1 MTQGNPDPGFVR
13 TFNQA
18 VHPFHA
24 AGDDLADREAWTDE
38 ALMAGIALRDEAAFV
53 VLYERYAALV
63 YSTSLRVLADSQLAE
78 DAAQDIFVRLWR
90 RPEAFQPE
98 RGRFLSWLLSVVRN
112 RAVDELRV
120 RGRRRQR
127 EVVSIGLTDEDDHR
141 PSGSNRDDPELSAQL
156 AEEQVL
162 VREALLGLPPEQRQA
177 LELAYF
183 GGLTQQEIAI
193 GLKQPL
199 GTIKTRMRL
208 GMQKLRR
215 TLERRI

>member
-1 MTQGNPDPGFVR
+1 MTQGNSDPGLVR
-13 TFNQA
+13 TLSQA
-18 VHPFHA
+18 AHSFRA
-24 AGDDLADREAWTDE
+24 SGGDLALRSGWTDE
-38 ALMAGIALRDEAAFV
+38 ALMAAIAARDDAAFV

-63 YSTSLRVLADSQLAE
+63 YSTSLRILADPQLAE
-78 DAAQDIFVRLWR
+78 DAAQDVFVRLWR

-127 EVVSIGLTDEDDHR
+127 EVVSTGLPDGDDHR
-141 PSGSNRDDPELSAQL
+141 PSSSGRDDPEISAQL
-156 AEEQVL
+156 VEEQTL
-162 VREALLGLPPEQRQA
+162 VREALLTLPGEQRQA

-215 TLERRI
+215 ALEHRI

>member
-13 TFNQA
+13 TLSQA
-18 VHPFHA
+18 AHQFKP
-24 AGDDLADREAWTDE
+24 AGSDIALRLSWTDE
-38 ALMAGIALRDEAAFV
+38 ALMAGIMARDEAAFV

-63 YSTSLRVLADSQLAE
+63 YSTSLRVLADAQLAE
-78 DAAQDIFVRLWR
+78 DAAQEIFVRLWR

-98 RGRFLSWLLSVVRN
+98 RGKFLSWLLSVVRN

-141 PSGSNRDDPELSAQL
+141 PSGSDRDDPELSAQVL
-156 AEEQVL
+156 EEQRL
-162 VREALLGLPPEQRQA
+162 VREALLELPAEQRRA

-215 TLERRI
+215 SLEQRI

>member
-1 MTQGNPDPGFVR
+1 MTDANPDTVSAR
-13 TFNQA
+13 TLSRT
-18 VHPFHA
+18 VHSLRTKGSEIA
-24 AGDDLADREAWTDE
+24 LRLSWTDE
-38 ALMAGIALRDEAAFV
+38 SLMAGIVLRDEAAFV

-63 YSTSLRVLADSQLAE
+63 YSTSLRVLADPQLAE
-78 DAAQDIFVRLWR
+78 DAAQDVFVRLWR
-90 RPEAFQPE
+90 RPEAFQPA
-98 RGRFLSWLLSVVRN
+98 RGKFLSWLLSVARN

-127 EVVSIGLTDEDDHR
+127 EVASIGFTDEEDYR
-141 PSGSNRDDPELSAQL
+141 PSGVSRDDPELSAQL
-156 AEEQVL
+156 LEEQGL
-162 VREALLGLPPEQRQA
+162 VREALSHLPVEQRRA

-193 GLKQPL
+193 GLNEPL

-215 TLERRI
+215 ALQERI